1 MRKLAMEERAIMNH
15 LTTAVKKCPYLSVDT
30 KGNTELLVFA
40 FQIVY
45 TRAFDAVDG
54 DLRLVPMGDYFNH
67 GTQT

>member
-54 DLRLVPMGDYFNH
+54 DLRLVPMGDYVSR
-67 GTQT
+67 